1 MNWLKRGPMVW
12 TLGLPRASFAP
23 HNSVVAEVRFDG
35 DLPVRGWVQAAR
47 TMLAVPWAGMRRI
60 RAKRIRI

>member
-12 TLGLPRASFAP
+12 TLGLPRANFAP
-23 HNSVVAEVRFDG
+23 HTSIVAEVSSDG

-47 TMLAVPWAGMRRI
+47 TMLAVPWAEMRRI